1 MPQMNEAELNERI
14 RLNPARPNELESIF
28 YSKVIDI
35 QENLNRLIRLAKQ
48 SRESGVTNA
57 WNTMI
62 SKYAKLCEI
71 ESITKIIGE
80 ALDYD
85 LNSPLGQEP
94 PWRNCG
100 DG

>member
-1 MPQMNEAELNERI
+1 MPQQIE
-14 RLNPARPNELESIF
+14 PYVARANELESIF
-28 YSKVIDI
+28 YSKIIDI

-48 SRESGVTNA
+48 SRESGLSNA

-62 SKYAKLCEI
+62 LKYPKLCEV
-71 ESITKIIGE
+71 ESTTKIIAD

-85 LNSPLGQEP
+85 LNHPLGSE

>member
-1 MPQMNEAELNERI
+1 MPLSEAEVNERI
-14 RLNPARPNELESIF
+14 RVNPARANELESIF
-28 YSKVIDI
+28 YSKIIDI
-35 QENLNRLIRLAKQ
+35 QENLNRLIRLVKQ
-48 SRESGVTNA
+48 SRESGVSNA

-62 SKYAKLCEI
+62 NKYPKLCEI
-71 ESITKIIGE
+71 DGSVRIMSE

-85 LNSPLGQEP
+85 LNSPLGNE